1 MLSTGHY
8 NLKRDTTELNSFRL
22 SNINFENVE
31 YNYIV
36 TVIFVFQD
44 LEISTI
50 NHGKYFVEE

>member
-36 TVIFVFQD
+36 TVIFVF